1 MKHRK
6 LGRTDI
12 EVSVVAMGCW
22 AIVGDST
29 WGEQDAAAADA
40 ALLGAVDAGIT
51 FFDTAEAYGS
61 GRSEEIM
68 GRVLAPRRKD
78 IVIASKAGGR
88 HLAPDDIAA
97 ACERS
102 LSRLK
107 TDYIDLYQIHWPSRT
122 IPLADTM
129 GALERLREQGKIR
142 AIGVSNFGPL
152 DLDDLNAAGRAE
164 SNQLNYSLLF
174 RAIEFEIMPTC
185 VENEIGILCYSPM
198 CQGLLTGKFASAD
211 DVPEGRARTR
221 LFSKDRP
228 QSRHD
233 EPGCEKEM
241 FEAIAGVRA
250 VAERVG
256 HSMADVSL
264 AWVLAQPGIT
274 SVLAGARSEEQVREN
289 AKAGDLE
296 LDAQALSELDQ
307 ATAEVKRVLGANAD
321 MWQTTS
327 RLR

>member
-1 MKHRK
+1 MKYRK

-22 AIVGDST
+22 AIVGDAT

-40 ALLGAVDAGIT
+40 ALLGAVDAGIN
-51 FFDTAEAYGS
+51 FFDTAEMYGA
-61 GRSEEIM
+61 GKSEEIM
-68 GRVLAPRRKD
+68 GRVLAPHRKD
-78 IVIASKAGGR
+78 IVIASKAGSA
-88 HLAPDDIAA
+88 HLAPDEIVA

-107 TDYIDLYQIHWPSRT
+107 TDYLDLYQIHWPSRT

-152 DLDDLNAAGRAE
+152 DLDDLIAAGRAD

-174 RAIEFEIMPTC
+174 RAIEYEIMPKC
-185 VENEIGILCYSPM
+185 VDNEIGILCYSPM
-198 CQGLLTGKFASAD
+198 CQGLLTGKFATAD

-228 QSRHD
+228 QSRHH

-241 FEAIAGVRA
+241 FEAIAKART

-256 HSMADVSL
+256 HPMADVSL
-264 AWVLAQPGIT
+264 AWVLAQPGIA

-296 LDAQALSELDQ
+296 LDAQALSDLDE
-307 ATAEVKRVLGANAD
+307 ATAEVKRIIGSNAD
-321 MWQTTS
+321 MWQTES